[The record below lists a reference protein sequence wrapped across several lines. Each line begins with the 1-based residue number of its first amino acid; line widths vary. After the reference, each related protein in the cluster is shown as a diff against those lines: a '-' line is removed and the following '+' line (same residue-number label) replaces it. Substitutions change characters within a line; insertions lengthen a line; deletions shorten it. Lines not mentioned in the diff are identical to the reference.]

1 MSINTTPEG
10 TNASAA
16 AINAGPVR
24 DTEGRFVYDPTYNP
38 EDGDKFDDDA
48 HLAGLDGQDA

>member
-1 MSINTTPEG
+1 MSTNTTPEG
-10 TNASAA
+10 TNPWAA

-24 DTEGRFVYDPTYNP
+24 DAEGRFVYDPTYNP

-48 HLAGLDGQDA
+48 HLAGFDDEAV